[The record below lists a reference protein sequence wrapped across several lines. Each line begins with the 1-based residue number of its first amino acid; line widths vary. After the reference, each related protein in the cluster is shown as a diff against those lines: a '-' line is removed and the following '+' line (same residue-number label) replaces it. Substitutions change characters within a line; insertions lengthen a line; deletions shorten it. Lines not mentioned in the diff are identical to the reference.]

1 MIIPGEAFLIS
12 DSIKRLKCRL
22 SDIIQPDFGL
32 LDELVRLRMLTRS
45 QLEEVQSESTV
56 NRRNNALLK
65 LLTSEED
72 CDKFLTALQQTQ
84 QQHVVNFITENGGQ

>member
-1 MIIPGEAFLIS
+1 VIIPGEAFLIS

-45 QLEEVQSESTV
+45 QLEEVQSERTV